1 VHGDIGLAQAIW
13 GDAFDVAKGQAAF
26 AKLLVEA
33 AGRTEPGLTWFGGF
47 KTDRGR
53 IDLKRAGLFGI
64 VSSARALAIR
74 HHVRERSTSARLAGL
89 KTLDVGSAHDLD
101 ALADAQDTFLDL
113 ILGQQIADIAAG
125 RPASNAVVVKTL
137 SARDR
142 DRLKMALRA
151 VASIEDL
158 THELLF

>member
-1 VHGDIGLAQAIW
+1 LAQAVW

-33 AGRTEPGLTWFGGF
+33 GGRTEPGLMWFGGF

-53 IDLKRAGLFGI
+53 IDLKKAGLFGI

-74 HHVRERSTSARLAGL
+74 HHVRERSTPARLAGL
-89 KTLDVGSAHDLD
+89 KALDIGAAHDLD
-101 ALADAQDTFLDL
+101 ALADAQETFLDL
-113 ILGQQIADIAAG
+113 ILAQQIADIAQG
-125 RPASNAVVVKTL
+125 RPASNAVVVKAL

-142 DRLKMALRA
+142 ERLKAALQT
-151 VASIEDL
+151 VAPVEDL
-158 THELLF
+158 SRELLF